1 MFFLFRNGSEA
12 DSMWP
17 ASACGNWSGMK
28 RKPKKCETNQKLL
41 NLFHCGDRIILL
53 SLFSF
58 VPRNYILINHI
69 FSSQRIS
76 SQLQNQASPSQ
87 DHPDKRNVR
96 NFFELSEIVR
106 KRQHLTIGLIICPL
120 SVLSVFQIVK
130 FKNGDCP
137 ASDGNRGVCFTGN
150 LFLIVFIKTE
160 TIIGFIFS
168 YSRDQSNF
176 PPDSK
181 FNKFPKKLIQ

>member
-1 MFFLFRNGSEA
+1 MWQLVRYEKKTKKVWNQPKTSE
-12 DSMWP
+12 P
-17 ASACGNWSGMK
+17 
-28 RKPKKCETNQKLL
+28 
-41 NLFHCGDRIILL
+41 FHCGARIILL

-76 SQLQNQASPSQ
+76 SPLQSQASPSQ
-87 DHPDKRNVR
+87 DHPEKRNVR
-96 NFFELSEIVR
+96 IFFELSEIVS
-106 KRQHLTIGLIICPL
+106 KRQHLTIELTIFPL

-150 LFLIVFIKTE
+150 LVFIVFIKTE
-160 TIIGFIFS
+160 TIVGFIFY
-168 YSRDQSNF
+168 YSRDQSIF

>member
-1 MFFLFRNGSEA
+1 MAVRLIL
-12 DSMWP
+12 
-17 ASACGNWSGMK
+17 CGLLLHVAIGQVWKENQ
-28 RKPKKCETNQKLL
+28 KKYETNQKLL
-41 NLFHCGDRIILL
+41 NLFHCGARIILL

-58 VPRNYILINHI
+58 VPLNYILIYHI
-69 FSSQRIS
+69 ISSQRIS

-96 NFFELSEIVR
+96 NFFELSEIVS
-106 KRQHLTIGLIICPL
+106 KRQHLTIELTIFPL

-150 LFLIVFIKTE
+150 LVFIVFIKTE

-176 PPDSK
+176 PSDSK
-181 FNKFPKKLIQ
+181 FNKFPKRIIQ

>member
-1 MFFLFRNGSEA
+1 MWNQPKTSE
-12 DSMWP
+12 P
-17 ASACGNWSGMK
+17 
-28 RKPKKCETNQKLL
+28 
-41 NLFHCGDRIILL
+41 FHCGARIILL

-76 SQLQNQASPSQ
+76 SPLQSQASPSQ
-87 DHPDKRNVR
+87 DHPEKRNVR
-96 NFFELSEIVR
+96 IFFELSEIVS
-106 KRQHLTIGLIICPL
+106 KRQHLTIELIICPL

-150 LFLIVFIKTE
+150 LVFIVFIKTE
-160 TIIGFIFS
+160 TIVGFIFS
-168 YSRDQSNF
+168 YSRDQSIF